1 MESPPS
7 EKDLLLGARAFDMET
22 LAYIYDSYSPALFRY
37 AARMLDSSQLGED
50 CVSETFSRF
59 LSALR
64 NGKGPEDYL
73 RAYLFRTA
81 HNWITDYYRRKPHL
95 IQELEGDLIDKDHV
109 SLPQDVE
116 KKIEGRAMLNALAQL
131 TSDQHQVIALRFLEG
146 WEIEE
151 VARAMEKPPG
161 AIKALQHR
169 ALARLR
175 KLMQG
180 KEEQNNDE

>member
-1 MESPPS
+1 MESPS
-7 EKDLLLGARAFDMET
+7 EKDLLQGARAFDMET

-37 AARMLDSSQLGED
+37 AARMLDSAQLGED

-64 NGKGPEDYL
+64 QGKGPEDYL

-81 HNWITDYYRRKPHL
+81 HNWITDYYRSRPHL
-95 IQELEGDLIDKDHV
+95 IQALEGDLTDKDHV
-109 SLPQDVE
+109 PLPQDVE
-116 KKIEGRAMLNALAQL
+116 KKIQGHAVVNALAHL
-131 TSDQHQVIALRFLEG
+131 TSDQRQVIVLRFLEG

-151 VARAMEKPPG
+151 VARALEKPPG

-169 ALARLR
+169 ALAKLR
-175 KLMQG
+175 QLMQG
-180 KEEQNNDE
+180 KEEHEDDE